1 MFVHTPFKRAKVVES
16 YDIRI
21 TISLDHSIDLK
32 GLKRE
37 LNTIAKDLGLSD
49 LRLDIEAI
57 ETSRI
62 VISIRGSIR
71 DPRKR
76 MRSDMHC

>member
-1 MFVHTPFKRAKVVES
+1 MFVHTPFKRAKVVEG

-37 LNTIAKDLGLSD
+37 LNTIAKDLGL
-49 LRLDIEAI
+49 
-57 ETSRI
+57 
-62 VISIRGSIR
+62 
-71 DPRKR
+71 
-76 MRSDMHC
+76 